1 MIWFTSD
8 THFDHANIIQYCSR
22 PFPDVDVMNNEM
34 IGRWNDVVKDDDTVY
49 HLGDFGF
56 FKTATRAVTVIRG
69 LRGRIR
75 FVPGSHDSRMMLWY
89 NHGDL
94 LAVATKFVAESP
106 LLMIEPQLR
115 SGKKQPIVLCHYAMR
130 HWERSFH
137 LSWQLHGH
145 THGRLQPIGLQMD
158 VGVDVN
164 GFTPVSLDRVAE
176 RMASVPTVKN
186 DSLV

>member
-1 MIWFTSD
+1 MIWFTAD
-8 THFDHANIIQYCSR
+8 THFDHTKIIQYCQR
-22 PFPDVDVMNNEM
+22 PFVNVDLMNDTM
-34 IGRWNDVVKDDDTVY
+34 IGCWNDLVKPEDTVY

-56 FKTATRAVTVIRG
+56 FKSAARAVTVIRG
-69 LRGRIR
+69 LNGRIR
-75 FVPGSHDSRMMLWY
+75 FVPGSHDANLLEWHK
-89 NHGDL
+89 HGDL
-94 LAVATKFVAESP
+94 LAVATKFAVEPP
-106 LLMIEPQLR
+106 LLMIEPQLPN
-115 SGKKQPIVLCHYAMR
+115 GKKQPIVLCHYAMR

-164 GFTPVSLDRVAE
+164 SFTPVSLERVADTL
-176 RMASVPTVKN
+176 RTVPISRN